1 MLATARKKIEAD
13 HKKASSAVG
22 EQLDLLKA
30 NGASPDVLDRVNEL
44 QKLDNSFKDQVG
56 GSFRLNIS
64 LPVLFFELNVTE

>member
-22 EQLDLLKA
+22 EQLDFLKA

-44 QKLDNSFKDQVG
+44 QKLDNSFKDQVSE
-56 GSFRLNIS
+56 SFRLHVS
-64 LPVLFFELNVTE
+64 VPVLFLS